1 MCMLLIIL
9 YNKQLFVGYLRKV
22 VGYRNV
28 YRYIIF
34 LKSIIIFL
42 LTRGGGRGGDM
53 MLLSSSS
60 ALTNIWYLVL
70 YIWLNFYK

>member
-1 MCMLLIIL
+1 MYIDIL
-9 YNKQLFVGYLRKV
+9 FFWRVSR
-22 VGYRNV
+22 
-28 YRYIIF
+28 
-34 LKSIIIFL
+34 IFL